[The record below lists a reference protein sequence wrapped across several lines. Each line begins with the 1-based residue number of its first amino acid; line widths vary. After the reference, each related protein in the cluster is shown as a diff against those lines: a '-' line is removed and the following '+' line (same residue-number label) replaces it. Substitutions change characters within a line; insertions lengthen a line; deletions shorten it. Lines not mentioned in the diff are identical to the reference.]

1 MLEYEFLKHCIDNN
15 IEGLVLIDT
24 FVKKNE
30 IWLNTFQ
37 EILKNSEPQLRQQF
51 IKSGII
57 EIVCWDYISDFREFN
72 ATFNKIDLNFLA
84 FRKSYPLWME
94 AISFINTVFMHR
106 KEASS
111 VYKEF
116 IMYLRRHFV
125 IRNEVAL
132 LKRMKGSAEEIT
144 SLLFFCIVL
153 ESNEDDLIY
162 VMW

>member
-1 MLEYEFLKHCIDNN
+1 
-15 IEGLVLIDT
+15 
-24 FVKKNE
+24 
-30 IWLNTFQ
+30 
-37 EILKNSEPQLRQQF
+37 
-51 IKSGII
+51 
-57 EIVCWDYISDFREFN
+57 
-72 ATFNKIDLNFLA
+72 
-84 FRKSYPLWME
+84 ME

-162 VMW
+162 VM